1 MERTPYQE
9 GIIKRYYN
17 NRDDIMWGKL
27 SDMVADLYLA
37 EGKKRAQLWKRIV
50 TALENLKIPQPRIDH
65 LVASDNPA
73 MLARFI
79 EGGGK

>member
-17 NRDDIMWGKL
+17 NRDDIMWSKL

-50 TALENLKIPQPRIDH
+50 TALENLKIPQSRIDH

-79 EGGGK
+79 EDGGK